1 VALAVFVVL
10 GGMGLL
16 LAYADIVAPVT
27 FG

>member
-1 VALAVFVVL
+1 VFVVL